1 MKKKVVSVMLTL
13 AMMAAMLAG
22 CGDKKTADS
31 ELEENYES
39 SAAQESQ
46 EESSAAQ
53 EESSAAQEESSEEAS
68 ADEGGGQRRSWTI
81 PSMWIWCSTCW
92 VTRPRACRRCRTPSM
107 RFWRRR

>member
-68 ADEGGGQRRSWTI
+68 ADEGGGGSAGAGLF
-81 PSMWIWCSTCW
+81 
-92 VTRPRACRRCRTPSM
+92 RACGSGVLPAG
-107 RFWRRR
+107 